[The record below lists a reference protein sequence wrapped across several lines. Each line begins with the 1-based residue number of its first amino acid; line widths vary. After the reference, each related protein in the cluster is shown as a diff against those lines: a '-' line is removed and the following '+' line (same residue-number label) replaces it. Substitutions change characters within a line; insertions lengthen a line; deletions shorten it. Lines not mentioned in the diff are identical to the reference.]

1 MGWSDKHMFV
11 YLVDPK
17 VMGRHQD
24 GLRWSQEGEG
34 ASRPLHLH
42 ERSGLGTVGLNRQVV
57 EFCSFLA
64 NVKSVASTATLAVWS
79 SHLLVSF
86 LSRDVTPHVV
96 GQMARLASSLASVAA
111 RRPE

>member
-17 VMGRHQD
+17 VLSRHQD

-42 ERSGLGTVGLNRQVV
+42 ERSGLGIVGLNRQVV

-64 NVKSVASTATLAVWS
+64 NVKSVASTTTLAVV
-79 SHLLVSF
+79 L
-86 LSRDVTPHVV
+86 TPLGIVPLPRCDATC
-96 GQMARLASSLASVAA
+96 GWADGSLGL
-111 RRPE
+111 